1 MSRIETLK
9 KQFPHLNITLLD
21 ILSELDGTKSHKY
34 LQLLCKILSNRHT
47 FNNKEMGDNDKKHF
61 ENEINN
67 FLSNLGFI
75 EDQDINLKYIKFRIL
90 EGIYLKDELE
100 LFTEFK
106 NFNEKGI
113 VGKTDL
119 TKYSNFSD
127 IMAEVSLCNIKE
139 TEKFLEKQIVK
150 EFENDTWLVIRPLS
164 FEASSKYGSGTKWCT
179 TFKREKDYFF
189 KYFHNG
195 SLVYFINKKTGYK
208 VAMHGVTDDVMKDIT
223 FWDSLD
229 NRRDSIELDLDDCL
243 VPTIKSIVKCNKP
256 NSWFLDLKTLHKVA
270 EECNS
275 LYRLS
280 PDMNVKACEPDVIE
294 ETRQQLTELM
304 PRVAPNMRA

>member
-34 LQLLCKILSNRHT
+34 LQLLCKLFSNTHT

-61 ENEINN
+61 ESEICN

-75 EDQDINLKYIKFRIL
+75 DDQDINLKYIKFRLL
-90 EGIYLKDELE
+90 EGIYRKDELE

-119 TKYSNFSD
+119 TQYSNFSD
-127 IMAEVSLCNIKE
+127 IMSEISLCHIKE
-139 TEKFLEKQIVK
+139 MGKFLEKQIVK
-150 EFENDTWLVIRPLS
+150 EFENDTWLVVRPLS

-208 VAMHGVTDDVMKDIT
+208 AAMHGITDDVMKDIT

-243 VPTIKSIVKCNKP
+243 VPVIKSIVKCNKP

-280 PDMNVKACEPDVIE
+280 PDMNVKVSEPDVIE
-294 ETRQQLTELM
+294 ETRERLEELM